1 MQVVAP
7 VVPGLPAERVAALR
21 GLCEGAHLALAVVFG
36 SRARGDAVA
45 TSDLDLLVLPDPS
58 EPLDLLGFDDAAQ
71 QVAGSLRVDLTVLHS
86 GINSALAWEALRDA
100 AVLWEGTPGT
110 YAREVAAWGARFR
123 ADAPLR
129 RAQAAQL
136 ARAFGCP

>member
-7 VVPGLPAERVAALR
+7 TIHGLPAERVVALR
-21 GLCEGAHLALAVVFG
+21 RLCEGARVALAVVFG

-45 TSDLDLLVLPDPS
+45 ASDLDLLVLPDPS
-58 EPLDLLGFDDAAQ
+58 APFNLLGFDDAAQ
-71 QVAGSLRVDLTVLHS
+71 QLAGSLRVDLTVLHPGLS
-86 GINSALAWEALRDA
+86 SALAWEALRDA

-110 YAREVAAWGARFR
+110 YNREVAAWGARFR

-129 RAQAAQL
+129 RAQAARL
-136 ARAFGCP
+136 ARAFG